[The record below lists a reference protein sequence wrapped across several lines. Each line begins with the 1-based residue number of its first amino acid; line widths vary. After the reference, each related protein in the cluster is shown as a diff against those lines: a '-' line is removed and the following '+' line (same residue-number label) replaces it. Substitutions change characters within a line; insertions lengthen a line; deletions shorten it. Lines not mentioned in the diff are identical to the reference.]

1 MENIIEPTVEGNSD
15 QPRDEFPVGVVYFLE
30 LPSFDRIKIGS
41 TCNLSVRLK
50 SVAAIWPEP
59 PRLLGAIPGGAS
71 EEMRWHTRWADLR
84 VHREWFTATPEL
96 RAAIAAAVSAEDWT
110 DWPAS
115 ESAQP

>member
-1 MENIIEPTVEGNSD
+1 
-15 QPRDEFPVGVVYFLE
+15 
-30 LPSFDRIKIGS
+30 
-41 TCNLSVRLK
+41 
-50 SVAAIWPEP
+50 
-59 PRLLGAIPGGAS
+59 
-71 EEMRWHTRWADLR
+71 MRWHTRWADLR